1 MQNSLNKLDA
11 TEMAVRVAKK
21 EISPVELIQSHL
33 DQIDQVN
40 PSLNSIVTLAE
51 NVMDQA
57 KEAEKALYKS
67 ESKIGPLHGVPYT
80 IKDSIDVSGYRT
92 SSGSLLTS
100 KSLAKKNAPVAE
112 RLKTAGGILLGK
124 TNTPE
129 FTLWWETDNRVFGRT
144 NNPWDLTRTPGGSS
158 GGEAA
163 AIAAL
168 LSPIGIG
175 SDSGGSIRVPASYC
189 GIFGLKPTHG
199 RVPITGHVP
208 YTLTEHTHIGPMAR
222 STKDIALALSIIE
235 GPDYSDHYAVN
246 MPSTN
251 IKNLDHSISSLN
263 VAWYTDGPFQPI
275 SESVKS
281 VVENA
286 INMFKDMKCNV
297 EEANLDFLS
306 SLDSMGTSGKIAS
319 VEGGRDLG
327 PLFVGKEDLLGVS
340 MQSRLSLPKPSH
352 EEYLQALLNRQ
363 KIRQGFMDFFKD
375 VDILICPT
383 SPVSAPK
390 HNQLKKDLLLDVDG
404 ILTPGRTALMST
416 MVYDL
421 TGSPAISVPF
431 GIDKNGMPIG
441 VQIVGRHF
449 EEQTVLNAAYKLE
462 LLSDLRE
469 NVYGDHKPTQKNK

>member
-1 MQNSLNKLDA
+1 
-11 TEMAVRVAKK
+11 
-21 EISPVELIQSHL
+21 
-33 DQIDQVN
+33 
-40 PSLNSIVTLAE
+40 
-51 NVMDQA
+51 
-57 KEAEKALYKS
+57 
-67 ESKIGPLHGVPYT
+67 
-80 IKDSIDVSGYRT
+80 
-92 SSGSLLTS
+92 
-100 KSLAKKNAPVAE
+100 
-112 RLKTAGGILLGK
+112 
-124 TNTPE
+124 
-129 FTLWWETDNRVFGRT
+129 
-144 NNPWDLTRTPGGSS
+144 
-158 GGEAA
+158 
-163 AIAAL
+163 
-168 LSPIGIG
+168 
-175 SDSGGSIRVPASYC
+175 
-189 GIFGLKPTHG
+189 
-199 RVPITGHVP
+199 
-208 YTLTEHTHIGPMAR
+208 
-222 STKDIALALSIIE
+222 
-235 GPDYSDHYAVN
+235 
-246 MPSTN
+246 
-251 IKNLDHSISSLN
+251 
-263 VAWYTDGPFQPI
+263 
-275 SESVKS
+275 
-281 VVENA
+281 NA

>member
-1 MQNSLNKLDA
+1 MEDLLNKLDA
-11 TEMAVRVAKK
+11 TDMASKVANK

-33 DQIDQVN
+33 DQIDRLN
-40 PSLNSIVTLAE
+40 PSLNAIVEFAADSI
-51 NVMDQA
+51 DRA
-57 KEAEKALYKS
+57 KEAENALYNS
-67 ESKIGPLHGVPYT
+67 GCEIGPLHGVPYT
-80 IKDSIDVSGYRT
+80 IKDSINVEGYRT

-100 KSLAKKNAPVAE
+100 KLKATENAPVAE
-112 RLKTAGGILLGK
+112 RLKNAGGILLGK

-158 GGEAA
+158 GGESA

-199 RVPITGHVP
+199 RVPITGHIP

-222 STKDIALALSIIE
+222 STKDISLALNIIE

-246 MPSTN
+246 MPPTN
-251 IKNLDHSISSLN
+251 DESLDNSISNLKL
-263 VAWYTDGPFQPI
+263 AWYTDGPFQPI

-286 INMFKDMKCNV
+286 INMLKDMRCNIV
-297 EEANLDFLS
+297 EANLGFLA
-306 SLDSMGTSGKIAS
+306 SLDPMGTSGKIAS
-319 VEGGRDLG
+319 IEGGRDLG
-327 PLFVGKEDLLGVS
+327 PLFAGKEDLLGVS

-363 KIRQGFMDFFKD
+363 KIRQGFMEFFKD

-390 HNQLKKDLLLDVDG
+390 HNELEKDLLLDVDG
-404 ILTPGRTALMST
+404 VLTPGRTALMST
-416 MVYDL
+416 LVYDL
-421 TGSPAISVPF
+421 TGAPAISIPF
-431 GIDKNGMPIG
+431 GKDINGMPIG
-441 VQIVGRHF
+441 IQIVGRHF
-449 EEQTVLNAAYKLE
+449 EESIVLNVAYKLE
-462 LLSDLRE
+462 QISNIRNITYCGKD
-469 NVYGDHKPTQKNK
+469 